1 MRTKFAPDQI
11 IILCVCTAV
20 IAFAL
25 CATSLLGG
33 FEKRLTEERVKELAQ
48 PYVAMAVA
56 AKVEALKPKVNAI
69 ADAMIYNDFVSAE
82 TLTWELSSYLES
94 EEQ

>member
-1 MRTKFAPDQI
+1 MVLFTMLGVA
-11 IILCVCTAV
+11 
-20 IAFAL
+20 
-25 CATSLLGG
+25 LLGG

>member
-11 IILCVCTAV
+11 IILCTIAGV
-20 IAFAL
+20 IASAL
-25 CATSLLGG
+25 CAMALLGG

>member
-1 MRTKFAPDQI
+1 MGTKFAPDQK
-11 IILCVCTAV
+11 IILCTIAGV

-25 CATSLLGG
+25 IALALLGG
-33 FEKRLTEERVKELAQ
+33 FEKRLTEERVKELAR
-48 PYVAMAVA
+48 PYVEMAVA
-56 AKVEALKPKVNAI
+56 RKVEELKPKVNAI

-82 TLTWELSSYLES
+82 SLTWELSSYLDS